1 MQVTETN
8 TEGLKRELEVVIAR
22 NEINEK
28 FTDRLDKM
36 KSQVQLKG
44 FRKGKVPVA
53 HLKKLYGRAVMAEI
67 LEQTVNESSSE
78 ALKERNERPAMQPA
92 INLPEDET
100 EVEQIMKGERDLTF
114 SMLFEVLPDIE
125 VADFS
130 TLTLERLV
138 AEASEAEVEEALQNL
153 LERNT
158 AYEAEEGREA
168 SDGDRV
174 TMDFVG
180 KIDGEAFQGGSGE
193 GIPLVLGQGQFIPGF
208 EDGLKG
214 VKAGDE
220 RTVEANFP
228 DDYQAEHLAGKDAVF
243 DVKVTEV
250 AAPKTA
256 DADDEFAKTL
266 GVDSIDNLRSM
277 LKEQLEVEYTKAA
290 RMKLK
295 RELLD
300 ELERIH
306 DFELPPSLVKREFE
320 GIWNQL
326 NEGLK
331 QAGKTFEDEGKS
343 EEDTRKE
350 YEAIAERRVR
360 LGLVIGEI
368 GDKNKIE
375 VSQEEL
381 RDAIL
386 EQARQYPGQ
395 EKAVYEYYTKQP
407 GALAELRAPIFEDK
421 VVDFIL
427 ELAKPTEKT
436 LTKDELLKAVE
447 ETTSEA
453 QST

>member
-158 AYEAEEGREA
+158 TYEAEEGREA